1 MYLCKD
7 QIFEHGLKGYTLA
20 KRDRYFNDIFG
31 FQYSVKSFAY
41 TPDQK
46 QTASHPKIAEKRR
59 KTNKQIIHEG
69 LERMKVEDLSLGR
82 KDLQPIIFE
91 EVFKTERENMVI
103 HTETEISPIGTNI
116 SQKTVRNFPT

>member
-1 MYLCKD
+1 
-7 QIFEHGLKGYTLA
+7 LA

-31 FQYSVKSFAY
+31 FQYSVRSFAY
-41 TPDQK
+41 APDKK

-59 KTNKQIIHEG
+59 KTNKQIMHEG

-91 EVFKTERENMVI
+91 EVYKTERENMVI

-116 SQKTVRNFPT
+116 S